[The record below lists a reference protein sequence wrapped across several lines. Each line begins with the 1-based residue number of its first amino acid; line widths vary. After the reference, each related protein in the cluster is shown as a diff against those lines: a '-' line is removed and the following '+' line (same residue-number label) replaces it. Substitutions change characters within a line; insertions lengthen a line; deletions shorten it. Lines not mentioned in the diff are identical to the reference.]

1 MAACIALATVIKF
14 AIRFVASLP
23 TFVYNFL
30 KGVALVLI
38 CGYLALGIMNDL
50 SQLPGPSMSSLQVD
64 KGLPPLAPSP
74 VYNAQRSIVRLSVDG
89 QFFCSGVVIGGNYI
103 LTASHC
109 IINEET
115 GRLKHELITVEGDNG
130 RVQTIGRPVGANL
143 RMDWGLIHGNFT
155 SIPAS
160 HVMSNDVP
168 KDAALRACGFP
179 QGNHAIYCVMLEQN
193 GSDLFLLKTK
203 GLVWPG
209 MSGGPVFD
217 KNDDVVALNI
227 RGYELS
233 DKGGSGISPTIGILA
248 SFGIGD

>member
-1 MAACIALATVIKF
+1 V
-14 AIRFVASLP
+14 
-23 TFVYNFL
+23 
-30 KGVALVLI
+30 
-38 CGYLALGIMNDL
+38 
-50 SQLPGPSMSSLQVD
+50 
-64 KGLPPLAPSP
+64 
-74 VYNAQRSIVRLSVDG
+74 VRLSVNG
-89 QFFCSGVVIGGNYI
+89 EFFCSGVVIGGNYI

-109 IINEET
+109 IVDEET
-115 GRLKHELITVEGDNG
+115 GRLKNEVITVEGDNG
-130 RVQTIGRPVGANL
+130 RVITVGRPVGANL

-168 KDAALRACGFP
+168 KDATLRACGFP
-179 QGNHAIYCVMLEQN
+179 QGNHATYCVVLEQN
-193 GSDLFLLKTK
+193 GNDLFLLKTK

-217 KNDDVVALNI
+217 KNDQVVALNI

-248 SFGIGD
+248 GFGIGD